1 MVVKGEGR
9 VKSSQMCDI
18 NYGQSQMKKKSAM
31 CLQLYL
37 ILIFFRDLNLKKPIF
52 QKTSSY
58 GHFGREDPDFNWEK
72 PKTLTF

>member
-1 MVVKGEGR
+1 MGQKAQKRGDVIYGR
-9 VKSSQMCDI
+9 
-18 NYGQSQMKKKSAM
+18 SQMKIFLAI

-37 ILIFFRDLNLKKPIF
+37 IFIFFRDLNLKKPIF

>member
-1 MVVKGEGR
+1 
-9 VKSSQMCDI
+9 
-18 NYGQSQMKKKSAM
+18 MKIFLAI

-37 ILIFFRDLNLKKPIF
+37 IFIFFRDLNLKKPIF